1 MNIFC
6 FINYSNTCLKK
17 KKKTSFTKCLL
28 SIDFFLN
35 HKSTIHAGNLPS
47 NIPEIQP
54 LPRDAHDF
62 TLIHQRFAA
71 SPDADLSSINRF
83 PPLS

>member
-28 SIDFFLN
+28 SIDFFSESQKHN
-35 HKSTIHAGNLPS
+35 
-47 NIPEIQP
+47 
-54 LPRDAHDF
+54 PRWKLTF
-62 TLIHQRFAA
+62 
-71 SPDADLSSINRF
+71 
-83 PPLS
+83 